1 MYVCLCKVHL
11 YDSTS
16 TVRPGKKGRTVEMAF
31 PLRLSQVKGK
41 RRGGRVRTHS
51 RDLIS
56 CTKFFEVE
64 GTWGPQ
70 PGVRSPRG
78 IYCNIFDALKN
89 NRKKRIDYWKTRER
103 VRFVSFVRAGNGHQY
118 FASRTIV
125 KRRLLVVEKN
135 PTTTGR
141 WPGVDSM
148 TWPRNNIIVSS
159 QIRSARTL

>member
-89 NRKKRIDYWKTRER
+89 NRKKRIGLLKDERESPICILCSCGKWTP
-103 VRFVSFVRAGNGHQY
+103 VLCLAYNCETSSI
-118 FASRTIV
+118 SR
-125 KRRLLVVEKN
+125 REKSYN
-135 PTTTGR
+135 DR
-141 WPGVDSM
+141 EM
-148 TWPRNNIIVSS
+148 TWRRFDDVAPE
-159 QIRSARTL
+159 